1 MRVLSL
7 LFLLSC
13 SAFAQNLKFEKNQRL
28 ILLGGAFTEVLM
40 DSASFEYQLQKNYP
54 SLKLQVRNMSWSG
67 DEVTPEKPVPYSA
80 LRGGPQKKYWKDDSF
95 NSSKRPFNFGSFE
108 KHLGEQKGDIYCL
121 FFGMSESFDG
131 LEKLSDFRQNY
142 LAYLKKI
149 KKVNPQAKF
158 ILFSP
163 IAQEKPGQYFPEVKE
178 RNKVL
183 AAYTEV
189 ISQVAFSQNL
199 DFVNLFKVSLEL
211 KEGITHDGITPTV
224 HGMDRLMNKAVGQL
238 GFKSFPVDEDIRNLL
253 VNKNTSF
260 FHRWR
265 PLNLEY
271 IVGTRS
277 VHTSKP
283 VVYLTNDL
291 DYKKDF
297 GTHDQIIKESEE
309 KVWQKCSK

>member
-1 MRVLSL
+1 MKFLSL
-7 LFLLSC
+7 LLLLSC
-13 SAFAQNLKFEKNQRL
+13 SSFAANVKFEKNQRI

-67 DEVTPEKPVPYSA
+67 DEVTPEKPVSYYA

-108 KHLGEQKGDIYCL
+108 KHLTEQKGDVYCL
-121 FFGMSESFDG
+121 FFGMSESFGG
-131 LEKLSDFRQNY
+131 LAKLSEFRQDY
-142 LAYLKKI
+142 LAYIENI

-163 IAQEKPGQYFPEVKE
+163 IAQEKPGKYFPEVNE

-183 AAYTEV
+183 ASYTEV
-189 ISQVAFSQNL
+189 ISQLAFSQNI
-199 DFVNLFKVSLEL
+199 DFVNLFQASLEL
-211 KEGITHDGITPTV
+211 KENITHDGITPTV
-224 HGMDRLMNKAVGQL
+224 VGMDKLLTVATPQL
-238 GFKSFPVDEDIRNLL
+238 GWKVYPTDESIRSLL
-253 VNKNTSF
+253 VKKNTSF

-309 KVWQKCSK
+309 KVWQKCTK